1 MTLPDYIK
9 DIADFL
15 QSNFVGTLGTDLFI
29 GGFDA
34 TPNCIAIN
42 AISGLTQRTA
52 TGGMVLYNPELNIGV
67 RNRSGKAAEL
77 KARAIHTLLNLQ
89 TNRVIGS
96 TRFKRIEA
104 IADPFFVS
112 KSEQEGTIYS
122 VNFYLKIG

>member
-15 QSNFVGTLGTDLFI
+15 QSNFIGTLGTDIFI
-29 GGFDA
+29 GGFDTVQNCISVNA
-34 TPNCIAIN
+34 TP
-42 AISGLTQRTA
+42 GLPQKTA
-52 TGGMVLYNPELNIGV
+52 SGGMILYSPELNIGI
-67 RNRSGKAAEL
+67 RNKSGKAAEL

-104 IADPFFVS
+104 IDDPFFVS

-122 VNFYLKIG
+122 VNFNLKIG

>member
-15 QSNFVGTLGTDLFI
+15 QSNFIGTIGTDLFI
-29 GGFDA
+29 GGFDTA
-34 TPNCIAIN
+34 PNCISVN
-42 AISGLTQRTA
+42 AVAGLTQKTA
-52 TGGMVLYNPELNIGV
+52 LGGMILYNPELNIGV

-104 IADPFFVS
+104 IAAPFFVS

-122 VNFYLKIG
+122 VNFYLNIG